1 MVTLI
6 VGKKGA
12 GKPKKLVDLANE
24 ATKNASGNVV
34 VVEVKTKLTLDIS
47 HEARLISLEPYN
59 VSGAEALYG
68 FVAGICA
75 GNYDVQEIFVDSV
88 LHILGNDAELAAFV
102 EKVETLAKMAETK
115 VTFSV
120 SMAEEE
126 LPEAV
131 KSFAT
136 IVA

>member
-12 GKPKKLVDLANE
+12 GKTKKLVDLANE

-59 VSGAEALYG
+59 VSAQATMT
-68 FVAGICA
+68 CR
-75 GNYDVQEIFVDSV
+75 
-88 LHILGNDAELAAFV
+88 
-102 EKVETLAKMAETK
+102 K
-115 VTFSV
+115 FS
-120 SMAEEE
+120 
-126 LPEAV
+126 
-131 KSFAT
+131 
-136 IVA
+136 

>member
-12 GKPKKLVDLANE
+12 GKTKKLVDAANT
-24 ATKNASGNVV
+24 AAKTASGNVV

-47 HEARLISLEPYN
+47 HEARLVTLAPYN
-59 VSGAEALYG
+59 VKGADELYG
-68 FVAGICA
+68 FIAGICA

-88 LHILGNDAELAAFV
+88 LQTLGDDADFAAFV
-102 EKVETLAKMAETK
+102 EKIETLAKFAETK
-115 VTFSV
+115 VTMSV

-126 LPEAV
+126 VPESVRAL
-131 KSFAT
+131 AN
-136 IVA
+136 IIA

>member
-12 GKPKKLVDLANE
+12 GKTKKLVDAAN
-24 ATKNASGNVV
+24 AAAKSASGNVV

-47 HEARLISLEPYN
+47 HEARLITLQPYE
-59 VSGAEALYG
+59 VSGADALYG

-88 LHILGNDAELAAFV
+88 LQILDNDSDLAPFI
-102 EKVETLAKMAETK
+102 EKVDKLAKMAETK

-120 SMAEEE
+120 SMAEED
-126 LPEAV
+126 LPESLKDLV
-131 KSFAT
+131 T